1 MQNVSN
7 THIIVQEKK
16 TSQNNAVKHILQL
29 SLTPK
34 YVRLDISGII

>member
-1 MQNVSN
+1 MQNVTN
-7 THIIVQEKK
+7 THIVMQKK
-16 TSQNNAVKHILQL
+16 TLQNNAVKHILQL